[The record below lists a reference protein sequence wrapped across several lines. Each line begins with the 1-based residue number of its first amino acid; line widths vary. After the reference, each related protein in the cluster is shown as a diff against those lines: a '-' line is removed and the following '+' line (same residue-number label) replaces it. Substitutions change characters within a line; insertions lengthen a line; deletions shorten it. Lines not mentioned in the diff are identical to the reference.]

1 MGIMTRR
8 QGEGYVITS
17 DRASHASP
25 TKRAPRKIA
34 EVFQVW
40 TGTIWSADLTA
51 AIVFPTIDEADE
63 YVRSHFAQVTG

>member
-17 DRASHASP
+17 DRVSHTASA
-25 TKRAPRKIA
+25 KRAPRRIA

-40 TGTIWSADLTA
+40 TGTAWSTDLA
-51 AIVFPTIDEADE
+51 SALSFHSIDEADE

>member
-17 DRASHASP
+17 DRVSHASV

-40 TGTIWSADLTA
+40 TGTAWSTDMA
-51 AIVFPTIDEADE
+51 AALSFRTIDDADE